1 MTHRLVSNS
10 MEYVNMLHHG
20 HTIRKAMPVFV
31 DGLALI
37 GPIMFHLRFGAQM
50 ETGVE
55 EVPSP

>member
-1 MTHRLVSNS
+1 MTHRLAFLW
-10 MEYVNMLHHG
+10 NMLHG

-31 DGLALI
+31 DVLALI
-37 GPIMFHLRFGAQM
+37 GPIVSYLQFGARM